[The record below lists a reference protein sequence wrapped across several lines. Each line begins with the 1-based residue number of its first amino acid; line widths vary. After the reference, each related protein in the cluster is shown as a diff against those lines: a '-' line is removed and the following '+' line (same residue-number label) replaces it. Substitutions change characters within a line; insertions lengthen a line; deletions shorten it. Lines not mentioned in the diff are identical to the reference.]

1 MAEAKVKANSK
12 KVVATMLKVHS
23 RVSHAGTANICL
35 SRLSLARTFCFL
47 SFRCPGDIALA
58 LLEDMDSRHAG
69 NHCLNL
75 SVLDTL
81 CGKTA
86 VPKNETLQDALLLWV
101 LEGLHYDIS
110 REVLEVTESRDS
122 VLKATG
128 RLLLQRRLVLFFCVK
143 FRFSISDATDSKIN
157 GQQDRT
163 PAKVLISCFGSYEA
177 FRNSHLHAAGSLNP
191 QSGTEQVSLTWLG
204 RLPESQQLVI
214 GALCS
219 LLTGNAAIDGFLKT
233 CVAVDMN
240 MSAEAALATSAWKTL
255 GLADVDALMEK
266 RNAEI
271 NALSPAVLQDVV
283 DAKAEAD
290 DEAMV
295 DRATA
300 EMEDDCP
307 EPELKG
313 ADVVRPCR
321 STYFPGI
328 VIANIV
334 VDVLNKVQDDE
345 VFREMLHHALVRAEL
360 DSQAHRDCVHMN
372 ITCLCPPPP
381 QAPTPTWT
389 SGHTAPRAARR
400 LLQLCRR
407 PLSSQAQLRP
417 F

>member
-47 SFRCPGDIALA
+47 SLALCPGDIALA
-58 LLEDMDSRHAG
+58 ILEDMDSRHAG

-86 VPKNETLQDALLLWV
+86 IPKNETLQDALLLWV

-128 RLLLQRRLVLFFCVK
+128 RLLLQRRLVLFFCIK
-143 FRFSISDATDSKIN
+143 FRLSDAANVEHSKIN
-157 GQQDRT
+157 GPGQASKD
-163 PAKVLISCFGSYEA
+163 PSKVLISCFGSYEA

-233 CVAVDMN
+233 CVAMDMN
-240 MSAEAALATSAWKTL
+240 MSAVAALATSAWKTL
-255 GLADVDALMEK
+255 GL
-266 RNAEI
+266 
-271 NALSPAVLQDVV
+271 
-283 DAKAEAD
+283 
-290 DEAMV
+290 
-295 DRATA
+295 
-300 EMEDDCP
+300 
-307 EPELKG
+307 
-313 ADVVRPCR
+313 
-321 STYFPGI
+321 
-328 VIANIV
+328 
-334 VDVLNKVQDDE
+334 VDVY
-345 VFREMLHHALVRAEL
+345 ALL
-360 DSQAHRDCVHMN
+360 
-372 ITCLCPPPP
+372 
-381 QAPTPTWT
+381 
-389 SGHTAPRAARR
+389 G
-400 LLQLCRR
+400 
-407 PLSSQAQLRP
+407 
-417 F
+417 